1 MTITFNDHNRGRLV
15 FGVAVSPEPAPERLR
30 AVAAA
35 ADQGG
40 LDLVGVQDLPFVG
53 SQLDA
58 LAVIGDLIPRTEQV
72 HFFPDVANLPL
83 RPAPMLARAASSLS
97 ALSRGRFQLGL
108 GAGGLW
114 DGIASMGVE
123 RRTAAQAL
131 AAQEEAVALMRRLW
145 HDDAAV
151 TSAGPWYPVEGLAGQ
166 APDPAGVEIWLGAMG
181 PRSLELT
188 GRIADG
194 WAAPIAPYFPYERW
208 AEGGRAIDR
217 SAVAAGRTPG
227 DIRRIAQLVGTIT
240 PDRADG
246 TTLRGSEPV
255 RTDVRGWIDVITR
268 LAEEWSFNGF
278 VMMPEGDTVDQTRR
292 FADEVAA
299 GVRVRFAS

>member
-1 MTITFNDHNRGRLV
+1 MTVTSDDHRLNRLV
-15 FGVAVSPEPAPERLR
+15 FGVAVSPERAPERLR

-40 LDLVGVQDLPFVG
+40 LDLVGVQDLPFVA
-53 SQLDA
+53 SNLDA
-58 LAVIGDLIPRTEQV
+58 LAVIADLIPRTEHV

-97 ALSRGRFQLGL
+97 TLSGGRFQLGL

-131 AAQEEAVALMRRLW
+131 AAQEEAIALMRQLW
-145 HDDAAV
+145 HDDASV
-151 TSAGPWYPVEGLAGQ
+151 TSPGPWYPVEGMAGQ

-188 GRIADG
+188 GRVADG

-208 AEGGRAIDR
+208 TEGHRTIDR
-217 SAVAAGRTPG
+217 SAIAAGRKPSEV
-227 DIRRIAQLVGTIT
+227 RRIAQLVGTIT
-240 PDRADG
+240 PDAG
-246 TTLRGSEPV
+246 SSTLRGSEPI
-255 RTDVRGWIDVITR
+255 RTDVQGWVDVITR
-268 LAEEWSFNGF
+268 LAEEGSFNGF
-278 VMMPEGDTVDQTRR
+278 VMMPEGDTVEQTRR
-292 FADEVAA
+292 YAEEVAA
-299 GVRVRFAS
+299 GVRARFLA